1 MGVVCWFRW
10 FYLADF
16 YSITGVSCIICFLLI
31 FISTKYALRVLKVTH
46 LLWNGVTEYCFI

>member
-16 YSITGVSCIICFLLI
+16 YSVTGVSCIICFLLI
-31 FISTKYALRVLKVTH
+31 FISTKYALRVFKVTH